1 MSCLFSCFLSPEMS
15 ADAMEVRFFR
25 NQFSTTVHI
34 YRDGKDQAYMQMRAY
49 HGKTEFMKDF
59 IAEGHVLLRV
69 KDITT
74 LDACVYGCWFSWELQ
89 VSDQLPYYF
98 FKIMKSLWDCFSETF
113 FQPSHWH
120 LAFVL
125 LGSTCVCL
133 IVGIIIAERIFYSKS
148 QGKYQREAWTSGL
161 FMVQVRPG
169 AGMPHIVS

>member
-89 VSDQLPYYF
+89 
-98 FKIMKSLWDCFSETF
+98 
-113 FQPSHWH
+113 PSHWH

-161 FMVQVRPG
+161 FMVQVG
-169 AGMPHIVS
+169 QKHAQAKESS